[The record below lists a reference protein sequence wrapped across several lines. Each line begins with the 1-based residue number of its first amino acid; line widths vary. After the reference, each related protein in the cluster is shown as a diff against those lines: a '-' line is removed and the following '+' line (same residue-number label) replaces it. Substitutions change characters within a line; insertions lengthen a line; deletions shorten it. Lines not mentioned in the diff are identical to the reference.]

1 MDVIFPLIPC
11 KMRHFSEKF
20 KIAEKGLFNGA
31 ETFFCT
37 FFFLKILLFWDVSNS
52 NNGPIC
58 SKIFE
63 ISESTCSRLINL
75 TMVCEMTANM
85 TWQKM
90 AKSRGSFK
98 ICCYWLLFLVVSLT
112 KKLRLHALKW
122 LWKDQHEPSWKYA
135 QKESTKLPFSNRLRN
150 N

>member
-1 MDVIFPLIPC
+1 MQGQLYYSG
-11 KMRHFSEKF
+11 HSSLTWKF

-37 FFFLKILLFWDVSNS
+37 FFFSKYSYFEMFQILTMARSVPKFST
-52 NNGPIC
+52 
-58 SKIFE
+58 
-63 ISESTCSRLINL
+63 ISERSCSRLINL